1 MARPKL
7 PERTSIN
14 VYLTREQKD
23 YLVKK
28 AHLENKSPSAVVR
41 GVIDWMRNEPNIRDH
56 DDWIDNVVDPPR

>member
-1 MARPKL
+1 MPRPKL

-28 AHLENKSPSAVVR
+28 AHDTGRNPSEIVR
-41 GVIDWMRNEPNIRDH
+41 GLVEWIRDEPGRFEH
-56 DDWIDNVVDPPR
+56 VFHFYMNK